1 METVQAV
8 GGVRLVGDVVKGL
21 VVGAVAGGLARDGAS
36 GGEVLDGVAFL
47 LLLLVGEAGGVNG
60 DDGGLGLQAGTAGLL
75 LFFLLFLFLVLHSQL
90 GKLLFCGRACEKV
103 EVMDQWHELDEDYR
117 A

>member
-8 GGVRLVGDVVKGL
+8 GGVRLVGDVVEGL

-36 GGEVLDGVAFL
+36 GSKVLDGIAFL
-47 LLLLVGEAGGVNG
+47 LLLLMGEAWGVDG

-75 LFFLLFLFLVLHSQL
+75 LFLFLVLHSQL
-90 GKLLFCGRACEKV
+90 GKRLLCGRACEKV
-103 EVMDQWHELDEDYR
+103 EAMDQWHELDEDYR